1 MKALTI
7 LLLAPASAGAFSL
20 TFPVDCTLTET
31 CFIQQY
37 VDHDAGPQARD
48 FTCGPLSYDGHKGT
62 DIAVPTLADMEKGV
76 TVRAAAAGTVRAT
89 RDGLPDIMANAP
101 DAPDING
108 QDCGNGVVLAHPE
121 GWETQYCHL
130 KRGSIKVRQGQSV
143 SIGTPLGQIGLSGNT
158 EFPHLHLSL
167 RHNGQVVD
175 PFSPTDIASC
185 DAPAPSLFSPALPFQ
200 AGGLIAVGFGP
211 AIPNFDAV
219 KSGTAVNARL
229 PQTAP
234 VLALWAHLFGTR
246 PGDRLIFTVTGPDGQ
261 ILHETVTLSK
271 TQARA
276 MRTIGKRRP
285 PKGWPKG
292 SYTGIVAH
300 QRGLETLG
308 QKAVTVEILP

>member
-1 MKALTI
+1 MSITM
-7 LLLAPASAGAFSL
+7 
-20 TFPVDCTLTET
+20 
-31 CFIQQY
+31 
-37 VDHDAGPQARD
+37 QARRPAILPAA
-48 FTCGPLSYDGHKGT
+48 PLSYDGHKGT
-62 DIAVPTLADMEKGV
+62 DIAIPTLAAMEKGV

-101 DAPDING
+101 DAPDITG

-130 KRGSIKVRQGQSV
+130 KRGSINVRQGQSV

-246 PGDRLIFTVTGPDGQ
+246 AGDRLIFTVTGPDGQ

>member
-246 PGDRLIFTVTGPDGQ
+246 AGDRLIFTLTGPDGQ